1 MLLQTLQ
8 LMYDNYIYSSLSES
22 QEMSGSGNNK
32 KVQILRKL
40 EGKFSLS
47 AIGAST
53 ACTRKEISCKYLLM
67 RLNYLTLI

>member
-1 MLLQTLQ
+1 MIITFISPDRTTALIL
-8 LMYDNYIYSSLSES
+8 SLFLNKNES

-47 AIGAST
+47 AIGVART
-53 ACTRKEISCKYLLM
+53 
-67 RLNYLTLI
+67 